1 MFLNTLRCNHFLTKK
16 KKKNKIM
23 VFLILGWLGFLCVCV
38 CVCVCVEVKAFTV
51 VTLNI
56 LANNSKMYFIY
67 FTNLFY
73 NTPNI
78 KCFIFLSLHLK

>member
-1 MFLNTLRCNHFLTKK
+1 MFLNTLRCNHLLTKK
-16 KKKNKIM
+16 KKKQNNGFFNTRLARF
-23 VFLILGWLGFLCVCV
+23 FLCV

-67 FTNLFY
+67 FTTLFY
-73 NTPNI
+73 NTSNI